1 MFLQILFREKAGR
14 ESGHA
19 LPLTPRFPQGLM
31 ARNRAPS
38 IWPSCV
44 FVLKEA
50 HESALPLGGWV
61 TFLSSLRISLSGA
74 VGGSFLPWQALQSKV
89 DGIICKEA
97 PKSVIPPRQILVEQI
112 PSRRPH
118 FLFFSWCCL
127 GLSLNAQPPKSATWI
142 HKSSESQ
149 RGFHLSTPQHFF
161 HR

>member
-1 MFLQILFREKAGR
+1 MFLQILFREKAGG

-19 LPLTPRFPQGLM
+19 LPPPPAVPQGLM

-50 HESALPLGGWV
+50 QESALPLGCWV

-89 DGIICKEA
+89 DGIISKEA
-97 PKSVIPPRQILVEQI
+97 RKSVIPPGQILVEQI

-118 FLFFSWCCL
+118 FLFSWFCL

-149 RGFHLSTPQHFF
+149 RGFHLSMPQPFY